1 MMVLLSGMKKS
12 TLKSPISFT
21 IYISLTI
28 IFLLIDYLPLLKFMA
43 HLIMQV
49 VPEVNSVSLLEPQ
62 IPLVLLQNRF
72 VPSLLE
78 ALVRML
84 IVSEV
89 DVQLSELSLKAL
101 RSIAPVR
108 RDMHHYVLQLAF
120 EEDVQD
126 LVMIV
131 IHLSKG
137 LSKGDEVSVAP
148 IFILFLSYL
157 VELF

>member
-1 MMVLLSGMKKS
+1 
-12 TLKSPISFT
+12 
-21 IYISLTI
+21 
-28 IFLLIDYLPLLKFMA
+28 MA

-108 RDMHHYVLQLAF
+108 RNMHHYVLQLAF

-137 LSKGDEVSVAP
+137 LSKGDEVSVTP
-148 IFILFLSYL
+148 ISVLFLSYL